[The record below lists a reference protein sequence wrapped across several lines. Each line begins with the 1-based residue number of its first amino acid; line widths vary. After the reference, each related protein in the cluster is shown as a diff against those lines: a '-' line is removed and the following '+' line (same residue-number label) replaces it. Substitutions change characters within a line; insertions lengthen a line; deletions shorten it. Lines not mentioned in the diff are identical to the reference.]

1 MAIFGDKRKRAA
13 RRAQSRAQRV
23 ERLLETALAA
33 VGEEAAPSKKI
44 AKLHA
49 KTSKRHD
56 QAAVKLAALELAKAR
71 EGRLLSTKKVK
82 RLLSVARLLTP
93 VAIPLGYRAATGARA
108 FYDSYQAGKA
118 QRLAAPQSSRADRL
132 AALSERIELTRSDT
146 AALVAATPGD
156 TDLAQFSAHAEDR
169 LKVLAEAVATARR
182 LSAPRRVGAQRNIV
196 RELDELDTKLL
207 EFRNVR
213 L

>member
-13 RRAQSRAQRV
+13 LRAQSRAERV
-23 ERLLETALAA
+23 ERLLASALES
-33 VGEEAAPSKKI
+33 VGETVPHSKKI
-44 AKLHA
+44 AQLHA

-56 QAAVKLAALELAKAR
+56 QAAVRLAELELAKTQ

-93 VAIPLGYRAATGARA
+93 VAVPLAYRAATGAREL
-108 FYDSYQAGKA
+108 YDNYQANKA
-118 QRLAAPQSSRADRL
+118 QQLASPQPSRADRL
-132 AALSERIELTRSDT
+132 AALSERIESTRSDA
-146 AALVAATPGD
+146 AALVAKSPGD
-156 TDLAQFSAHAEDR
+156 AALKEFSAHAEER
-169 LKVLAEAVATARR
+169 LKELSEAVTTARR
-182 LSAPRRVGAQRNIV
+182 LSAPRRVSAQRNIV